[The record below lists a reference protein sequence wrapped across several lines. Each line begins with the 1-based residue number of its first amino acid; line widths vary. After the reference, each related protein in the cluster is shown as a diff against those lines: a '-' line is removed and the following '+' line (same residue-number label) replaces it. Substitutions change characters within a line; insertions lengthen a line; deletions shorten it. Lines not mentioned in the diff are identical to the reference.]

1 MFFYVQGMI
10 PGDPRRLR
18 TCIFVVRTQ
27 FSLAGRNLH
36 CQVIIFIV
44 RAQFMRAAVSLSYQI
59 CKRGSRSVAQTGL
72 LGVRN
77 LGHMYHILLMRK
89 LNHTYFSCSPE
100 DLKS

>member
-1 MFFYVQGMI
+1 
-10 PGDPRRLR
+10 
-18 TCIFVVRTQ
+18 
-27 FSLAGRNLH
+27 
-36 CQVIIFIV
+36 
-44 RAQFMRAAVSLSYQI
+44 MRAAVSLSYQI

-89 LNHTYFSCSPE
+89 LNHTYFSYSPE